1 MQTEG
6 SCTSSAETTGLRRE
20 ASTVEEERSRSLL
33 KDGSDGT
40 KFDEVMIVNPGGP
53 DRTRKV
59 RLMRFHN
66 VYPDGVGDFG
76 ETEYG
81 YYGGPVGEYGYFAEE
96 PYLSENMGY
105 GEVDPLLGYYG
116 QAEPAYYG
124 ELEPGYGY
132 YGEVD
137 PAFGYY
143 GQPYYGRPGGWGEP
157 DVYGQ
162 AGPVGY
168 FAEEFPVGYYGEE
181 FPVGDYGEE
190 FPVVYYGEPPYE
202 PVGYYGQVPEMV
214 GYGEPELQ
222 YGEYYP
228 GISDYAGYVREA
240 APAYNPGCP
249 VPTNVSGFEGLDG
262 YVHPA
267 TVNASCGQFTAQPGA
282 EPSLPETFKPLW

>member
-1 MQTEG
+1 M
-6 SCTSSAETTGLRRE
+6 
-20 ASTVEEERSRSLL
+20 ER
-33 KDGSDGT
+33 
-40 KFDEVMIVNPGGP
+40 KFDEVMIVNPGEP
-53 DRTRKV
+53 DTTRKV

-66 VYPDGVGDFG
+66 VYPDGVGDLG
-76 ETEYG
+76 EPYYG
-81 YYGGPVGEYGYFAEE
+81 YYGEPAADYGYFAEE
-96 PYLSENMGY
+96 PYLSEDMSY

-116 QAEPAYYG
+116 QADPAYGYYG

-143 GQPYYGRPGGWGEP
+143 GEPYYGEPYYGEPYYGTFAGWGEP

-162 AGPVGY
+162 AEPVGY
-168 FAEEFPVGYYGEE
+168 FAEEFPVGYYGED

-190 FPVVYYGEPPYE
+190 FPVGYYGEAPYE

-222 YGEYYP
+222 AGEYYP
-228 GISDYAGYVREA
+228 GIADYGGYVREVPLA
-240 APAYNPGCP
+240 FNPGCP
-249 VPTNVSGFEGLDG
+249 VPTNVSGLEGLDG
-262 YVHPA
+262 YVRPA
-267 TVNASCGQFTAQPGA
+267 TVNASCGQFTAQAGA